1 MTARGSRQ
9 LSYWAASTRNT
20 KITARKKKYIAEFP
34 AWSCKK
40 ARSVHSV
47 AIDRG
52 SSLSAISCIRETAW
66 PELVPGAASAL
77 TAADEYML

>member
-1 MTARGSRQ
+1 MTASGSRQ

-20 KITARKKKYIAEFP
+20 KTTARKKKYIAELP
-34 AWSCKK
+34 AWSCRN

-52 SSLSAISCIRETAW
+52 SSLSAISCIKETAW
-66 PELVPGAASAL
+66 PELGAGRRRRR
-77 TAADEYML
+77 